1 MITRI
6 RGELVELTERS
17 ALIHVEAV
25 TYELLVPAADVPTLL
40 SKIGMPIEFYTL
52 HYFEGQ
58 SQGSSFIPRLI
69 GFSCEQDRAFFELFT
84 TVKGIGNR
92 KALRALVRPFIET
105 ASAIANRD
113 STALTSMPE
122 IGKRSAETIIAELH
136 GKVDVFVLEEV
147 ASTIEST
154 MPAYCEDAITMLVQL
169 GESKRDAKQLVQRAY
184 EIDSNITS
192 ADQLVQTSFQ
202 LKGTP

>member
-6 RGELVELTERS
+6 RGELAELTEQS
-17 ALIHVEAV
+17 ALIHVEAL

-40 SKIGMPIEFYTL
+40 SKIGMPVEFFTL
-52 HYFEGQ
+52 HYLEGQ

-69 GFSCEQDRAFFELFT
+69 GFSSEQDRAFFVLFT

-92 KALRALVRPFIET
+92 KALRALVRPFMET
-105 ASAIANRD
+105 ATAIANRD
-113 STALTSMPE
+113 TATLTSMPE

-136 GKVDVFVLEEV
+136 GKVDVFALEV
-147 ASTIEST
+147 ASTIEVT
-154 MPAYCEDAITMLVQL
+154 MPACCEDAISMLVQL
-169 GESKRDAKQLVQRAY
+169 GETKRDAKLLVRRAY
-184 EIDSNITS
+184 DIDPKITS
-192 ADQLVQTSFQ
+192 ADQLVQSSFQ

>member
-40 SKIGMPIEFYTL
+40 SKIGMPVEFYTL

-58 SQGSSFIPRLI
+58 SQGSSFVPRLI

-92 KALRALVRPFIET
+92 KALRALVRPFMET

-169 GESKRDAKQLVQRAY
+169 GESKQDAKHLVLRAY
-184 EIDSNITS
+184 EIDPEITS

>member
-17 ALIHVEAV
+17 ALIHVESI

-40 SKIGMPIEFYTL
+40 GKIGEHIEFFTL
-52 HYFEGQ
+52 HYLEGQ
-58 SQGSSFIPRLI
+58 SQGSSYLPRLI
-69 GFSCEQDRAFFELFT
+69 GFSSEQDRAFFELFT

-92 KALRALVRPFIET
+92 KALRALIRPFMET

-113 STALTSMPE
+113 VTSLTSMPE

-136 GKVDVFVLEEV
+136 GKVDSFALEV
-147 ASTIEST
+147 ASTIEVN
-154 MPAYCEDAITMLVQL
+154 MPPYCEDAIAMLVQL
-169 GESKRDAKQLVQRAY
+169 GESKRDAKRLVQLAY
-184 EIDSNITS
+184 DENPKVES
-192 ADQLVQTSFQ
+192 ADQLVQSSFQ
-202 LKGTP
+202 FKGKT

>member
-17 ALIHVEAV
+17 VLLNVEAL
-25 TYELLVPAADVPTLL
+25 TYELFVPAANVPDLL
-40 SKIGMPIEFYTL
+40 GKIGEPIEFFTL

-58 SQGSSFIPRLI
+58 SQGSSFLPRLI
-69 GFSCEQDRAFFELFT
+69 GFSSERDRAFFELFT

-92 KALRALVRPFIET
+92 KALRALVRPFTET
-105 ASAIANRD
+105 ATAISDRN
-113 STALTSMPE
+113 TKALTDMPE

-136 GKVDVFVLEEV
+136 GKVDVFIGEV
-147 ASTIEST
+147 ASTIEVSV
-154 MPAYCEDAITMLVQL
+154 PSFGEDAISMLVQL
-169 GESKRDAKQLVQRAY
+169 GETERDAKRLVKLAFGAHP
-184 EIDSNITS
+184 DITT

-202 LKGTP
+202 LKGTS